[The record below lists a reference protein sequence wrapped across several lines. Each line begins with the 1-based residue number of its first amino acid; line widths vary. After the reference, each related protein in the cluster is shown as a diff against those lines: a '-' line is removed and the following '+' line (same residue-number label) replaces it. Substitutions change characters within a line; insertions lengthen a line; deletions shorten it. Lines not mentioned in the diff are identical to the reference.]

1 MSPVR
6 ALAALCLLLGCV
18 VLPLAPA
25 GATPRDEN
33 PLAAHPWGVYK
44 GNAEMAWAPYAAA
57 TGRTRKLLGKIAL
70 QPKAKWFGNWIP
82 NSDIAGKVNDYI
94 ANATGGDPD
103 VMVQMTLFRMNPWE
117 QDACAR
123 LPTTAEKASYK
134 EYVRRFA
141 RAVGDAHAAVVLQPD
156 GPFALCA
163 PGGSKAHSKLIAYTA
178 ERLSRLPNTTT
189 YIEAGTAEWNG
200 YDPQRAVRLLVRGG
214 VEHLR
219 GFTFNVTHYES
230 TASQVEFGAEV
241 VAALAERGIPG
252 KHFVVDT
259 AENGRPFTG
268 KWWRANNDGERWDN
282 AATCQTRRQKRCV
295 TLGIPPTTRVARAA
309 WGLSDRVEKLA
320 RRHVDAYLWAGR
332 PWLLNQTAPFS
343 MQRALDVAR
352 TTPY

>member
-6 ALAALCLLLGCV
+6 ALAALCLLVGCLL
-18 VLPLAPA
+18 LPSTPA
-25 GATPRDEN
+25 QATPRDEN
-33 PLAAHPWGVYK
+33 PLAGREWGVYQ
-44 GNAEMAWAPYAAA
+44 GLAEMAWAPYAAS
-57 TGRTRKLLGKIAL
+57 TGKSRKLLAKIAL
-70 QPKAKWFGNWIP
+70 RPKAKWFGNWIP
-82 NSDIAGKVNDYI
+82 NSEIAGKVHSYI
-94 ANATGGDPD
+94 DNATGGDPD

-117 QDACAR
+117 QDACTR
-123 LPTTAEKASYK
+123 LPTRAERASYK
-134 EYVRRFA
+134 QYIRRFA
-141 RAVGDAHAAVVLQPD
+141 RAVGETHAAIVLQPD

-163 PGGSKAHSKLIAYTA
+163 PGGSRAHSRLIAYSA
-178 ERLSRLPNTTT
+178 ERLSRLPNATT

-214 VEHLR
+214 VQHVR

-230 TASQVEFGAEV
+230 TASQIAFGAKV
-241 VAALAERGIPG
+241 VQALADRGITG

-295 TLGIPPTTRVARAA
+295 TLGIPPTTRVARER
-309 WGLSDRVEKLA
+309 WGLPEEIEKLA
-320 RRHVDAYLWAGR
+320 RKHVDAYLWAGR
-332 PWLLNQTAPFS
+332 PWLHNQTAPFS
-343 MQRALDVAR
+343 MTRALDVAR